1 MKKAIIYKEWIKLRR
16 LFPLA
21 VLVTAGF
28 TAYVL
33 MRIGHMYAFNGA
45 GSVWMAV
52 LEQNAVLIDDIKY
65 LPAIVGLLVGIVQF
79 VPEVQHKRLKLTLH
93 LPYPQRGMILL
104 MLGFGIVLT
113 TGLFVLQAAATWAY
127 LESILAHEL
136 AARIMMTAMPWYA
149 AGTAAYLLTAWICIE
164 PTWRL
169 RMFDI
174 LVAAGTLRLF
184 FLSGTPRGCDTL
196 LPWIAA
202 VIVCALFFS
211 LYSTDRF
218 MRGCQD

>member
-1 MKKAIIYKEWIKLRR
+1 MKKAILYKEWIKVRR
-16 LFPLA
+16 LFPLV

-33 MRIGHMYAFNGA
+33 LRIGHMYTFNGA
-45 GSVWMAV
+45 ASVWMAV

-65 LPAIVGLLVGIVQF
+65 LPAIAGLLVGIVQF

-93 LPYPQRGMILL
+93 LPYPQRVMILL
-104 MLGFGIVLT
+104 MLGFGIALT
-113 TGLFVLQAAATWAY
+113 AGLFILQAAAIWAY

-136 AARIMMTAMPWYA
+136 AARIMMTAVPWYA
-149 AGTAAYLLTAWICIE
+149 AGLATYLFTAWICIE
-164 PTWRL
+164 PTWRH
-169 RMFDI
+169 RMFDMLI
-174 LVAAGTLRLF
+174 AAGFIRLF

-202 VIVCALFFS
+202 VIVCATFFP
-211 LYSTDRF
+211 LYSTERF
-218 MRGCQD
+218 RRGCQD